1 MRKITLSDIAQKTG
15 FSVNTVSHALKDKS
29 DISKETK
36 KYINDTAI
44 AMGYIP
50 NISAGVLRG
59 GKTMSVAIIIDNSA
73 SPYYAEAIKEAERF
87 LHKKG
92 YSLLLTNTYGDEEL
106 ERSAIIRALSQNVD
120 GIILSPV
127 QKSDA
132 NIDFLK
138 ENGTPYILFGRKD
151 KKSAYVAPDYAECGY
166 QAAKHLTDL
175 GHSKIL
181 FINTP
186 SYADESL
193 SGIKKAFKE
202 ASLSL
207 DGLFVKTL
215 GASDDIEEIISERPD
230 FSAVICVDDT
240 IAAKVYRRLSITQ
253 KNVPE
258 EISLISFG
266 SISDYAVIPITSVG
280 VTPSQLAL
288 EAAASLLDMINKNEP
303 LPQTVLPIKLF
314 LGETTKEV
322 SSRFRA
328 QSRRVLSDY
337 LL

>member
-1 MRKITLSDIAQKTG
+1 MKKITLSDIAQKTG

-36 KYINDTAI
+36 KYINDTAV

-59 GKTMSVAIIIDNSA
+59 GKTMSVAIITDNSA
-73 SPYYAEAIKEAERF
+73 TPYYAEVIKEAERF

-92 YSLLLTNTYGDEEL
+92 YSLLLMNTYGDEEL

-138 ENGTPYILFGRKD
+138 ENGTPYILSGRKD
-151 KKSAYVAPDYAECGY
+151 KKSAYVAPDDAECGY
-166 QAAKHLTDL
+166 QAARHLIDL

-181 FINTP
+181 FVNAP
-186 SYADESL
+186 DFADGSL
-193 SGIKKAFKE
+193 SGIEKAFKE
-202 ASLSL
+202 TSLSL

-215 GASDDIEEIISERPD
+215 SISDDIEEIISERPD
-230 FSAVICVDDT
+230 FSAVICFDDT
-240 IAAKVYRRLSITQ
+240 IAAKVYRRLRLTGKNIPEDISI
-253 KNVPE
+253 
-258 EISLISFG
+258 IGFG
-266 SISDYAVIPITSVG
+266 SISDYAAIPITSVG

-303 LPQTVLPIKLF
+303 SQIILPAKLF
-314 LGETTKEV
+314 LGETAKEV
-322 SSRFRA
+322 SPRFRA

>member
-1 MRKITLSDIAQKTG
+1 MKKITLSDIAQKTG

-59 GKTMSVAIIIDNSA
+59 GKTMSVAIILDDSA
-73 SPYYAEAIKEAERF
+73 SPYYSEAIKEAERF
-87 LHKKG
+87 LHRKG
-92 YSLLLTNTYGDEEL
+92 YSLLLMNTYGDEEL

-127 QKSDA
+127 QKTDA
-132 NIDFLK
+132 NIDFLEK
-138 ENGTPYILFGRKD
+138 NGTPYILFGRKD
-151 KKSAYVAPDYAECGY
+151 KKSGYVAPNDVECGY
-166 QAAKHLTDL
+166 QAAKHLIDL

-181 FINTP
+181 FINN
-186 SYADESL
+186 SNYADDSL
-193 SGIKKAFKE
+193 SGIEKAFKE

-207 DGLFVKTL
+207 DGLFVKSL
-215 GASDDIEEIISERPD
+215 GASDDIEEIVPERPD
-230 FSAVICVDDT
+230 FSAVICFDDA
-240 IAAKVYRRLSITQ
+240 IATKVYRRLRLTG
-253 KNVPE
+253 KNIPE
-258 EISLISFG
+258 DISVISFG

-288 EAAASLLDMINKNEP
+288 EAAASLLEMINKNEP
-303 LPQTVLPIKLF
+303 LPQTILPVKLF